1 METCQ
6 YNVISG
12 TKRELSSKEIFWK
25 PFCRQLFLCSALWM
39 SYFSAGLCLGAPTVV
54 IPQIRRQ
61 ISHDAISEEMA
72 SWLSSAMTY
81 STLPWVIILLICTRF
96 VGRRPPYIFAIF
108 ASIISFIILYKGT
121 NVNHFL
127 ISQLIQGILFGCDL
141 TVSTIMVSEYVWP
154 KYRGTFL
161 TLKAASLFWGVWVS
175 NAIGTFFH
183 WNYIGLFGLICSCY
197 YVTVFFW
204 SESPYWLASQGRFEE
219 CIKGH
224 RWLKGEGPDSEKELE
239 KLLESQKEFLKNSM
253 IRVTVSDRIKTFAQ
267 MFTLKEFYK
276 PVLLSILMFGIYH
289 SLGKLVVGMYSI
301 EMIKS
306 MTDSEAAAYTGM
318 LIVDGVSVLGLYI
331 GCACSTFLKRRTLL
345 LGENK
350 ILTIAL
356 LSAYSMMVA
365 GGPTI
370 LSTSIYGELV
380 PLRFKSSGVTVIILV
395 HFSTM
400 ATLFK
405 IAPLIFKT
413 VGVRGTFL
421 LYATVSSFFAY
432 LLYRYLPETKDKTLQ
447 EIEAYFKDDKPQE
460 TVIKELTPFK
470 TKEEC

>member
-1 METCQ
+1 MFPT
-6 YNVISG
+6 
-12 TKRELSSKEIFWK
+12 
-25 PFCRQLFLCSALWM
+25 LFPA
-39 SYFSAGLCLGAPTVV
+39 
-54 IPQIRRQ
+54 
-61 ISHDAISEEMA
+61 
-72 SWLSSAMTY
+72 SAMTY
-81 STLPWVIILLICTRF
+81 STLPWVIILLICARF

-161 TLKAASLFWGVWVS
+161 SLKAASLFWGVWVS

-253 IRVTVSDRIKTFAQ
+253 IRITVSKRIKTFAQ

-301 EMIKS
+301 EMIKR

-331 GCACSTFLKRRTLL
+331 GCACSTFLNRRTLL
-345 LGENK
+345 LGTTTISIILLFTMSLYLWLIELSFVGENK

-380 PLRFKSSGVTVIILV
+380 PLRFKSSGVTIIILV